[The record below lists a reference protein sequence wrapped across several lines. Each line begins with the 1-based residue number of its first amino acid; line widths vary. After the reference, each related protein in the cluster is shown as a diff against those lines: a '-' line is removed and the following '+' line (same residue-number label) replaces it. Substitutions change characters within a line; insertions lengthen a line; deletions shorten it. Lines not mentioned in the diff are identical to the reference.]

1 MYPQYFNPYVYGQPQ
16 GQATNGQIP
25 VQAQNNAQSQSQ
37 MISGGLISVNNE
49 NEAFNYPVAHGN
61 SVTFRND
68 NEPYVYIKSV
78 GFSPLDRPI
87 FEKYK
92 KEETETVDT
101 KPALDENPI
110 FDELRAEIATLK
122 TELDTLKTKLKTMP
136 KTTTK
141 RVLKEV
147 IEDDDEE

>member
-1 MYPQYFNPYVYGQPQ
+1 MYPQYVNPYYYGQPQ
-16 GQATNGQIP
+16 GQATSGQIP

-37 MISGGLISVNNE
+37 LISGGLISVSNE
-49 NEAFNYPVAHGN
+49 AEAFNYPVAHGN

-68 NEPYVYIKSV
+68 NEPFVYIKSV

-92 KEETETVDT
+92 KEEVETVNN
-101 KPALDENPI
+101 KPVMDENPI
-110 FDELRAEIATLK
+110 FDELRAEITTLK
-122 TELDTLKTKLKTMP
+122 TELDTLKAKLKTVP

-141 RVLKEV
+141 KVLKEV

>member
-25 VQAQNNAQSQSQ
+25 LQTQNNTQAQSQ
-37 MISGGLISVNNE
+37 MISGGLISVPNE
-49 NEAFNYPVAHGN
+49 AEAFNYPVAHGN

-92 KEETETVDT
+92 KEEAEVVDN
-101 KPALDENPI
+101 KPAANENPI

-122 TELDTLKTKLKTMP
+122 TELDTLKTKLKTIP

-141 RVLKEV
+141 KVLKEV